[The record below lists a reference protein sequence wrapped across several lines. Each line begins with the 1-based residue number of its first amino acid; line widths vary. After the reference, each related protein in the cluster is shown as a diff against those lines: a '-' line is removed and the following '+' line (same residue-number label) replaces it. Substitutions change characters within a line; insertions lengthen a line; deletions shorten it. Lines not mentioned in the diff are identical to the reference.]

1 VDMHIDS
8 NRIRSER
15 ELRAWSQEQLAEV
28 AGLSL
33 RTVQRVEASGA
44 ASYET
49 ARAIAAVFE
58 LEVVALRQET
68 VAIPRAH
75 NRRLRYF
82 GFAATLLLA
91 LSVFFV
97 RDARAGDVALDVG
110 LWLNRERLSQSQ
122 MVTAEG
128 KSAEIRLEGQ
138 VRVFVSPVVTKD
150 GAILLSI
157 RLEEPSGT
165 RWVEIGEPKIMVL
178 DGNQGTVKV
187 TSPKGN
193 VFEITIR
200 PRRI

>member
-1 VDMHIDS
+1 MQIDS
-8 NRIRSER
+8 NRIRNQRER
-15 ELRAWSQEQLAEV
+15 RARSQEHLAEV
-28 AGLSL
+28 A
-33 RTVQRVEASGA
+33 
-44 ASYET
+44 
-49 ARAIAAVFE
+49 
-58 LEVVALRQET
+58 ALRQET
-68 VAIPRAH
+68 VLIPRARD
-75 NRRLRYF
+75 RRLRYF
-82 GFAATLLLA
+82 RLAATLLLA
-91 LSVFFV
+91 LSFLFV
-97 RDARAGDVALDVG
+97 RDALAGDVALDVG

-138 VRVFVSPVVTKD
+138 VRVFVNPVVTKD

-178 DGNQGTVKV
+178 DGNEGTVKV

-193 VFEITIR
+193 VFEIAIR

>member
-1 VDMHIDS
+1 MQIDS
-8 NRIRSER
+8 SRIRTER
-15 ELRAWSQEQLAEV
+15 ERRAWSQEHLAE
-28 AGLSL
+28 AAALSL
-33 RTVQRVEASGA
+33 RTVQRVETSGA

-58 LEVVALRQET
+58 LEVAALRQVT
-68 VAIPRAH
+68 MATPRVRD
-75 NRRLRYF
+75 RRLRYF
-82 GFAATLLLA
+82 GLAATLVLA
-91 LSVFFV
+91 LGAFV
-97 RDARAGDVALDVG
+97 SRDARAGDVALDVG

-122 MVTAEG
+122 LVTAEG

-138 VRVFVSPVVTKD
+138 VRVFVNPVVTKD

-178 DGNQGTVKV
+178 DGNEGTVKV

-193 VFEITIR
+193 VFEIAIR